1 MLIENGILRGYL
13 QDKLSSRIMGSPQTG
28 SGRRESYAH
37 IPMPRMTNTFMM
49 AGESDPA
56 DIIRSVPRGL
66 YCANFGGGQVDIT
79 SGNFVFSAS
88 ESYLIEDGKLTR
100 PVRNATLIG
109 NGPESLQ
116 HVSMVGNNLEL
127 DEGMGVCGKEGQSV
141 PVGVGMPTIKIDK
154 MTVGGTA

>member
-1 MLIENGILRGYL
+1 MAFCAATCRTSSPGILGATA
-13 QDKLSSRIMGSPQTG
+13 TG

-37 IPMPRMTNTFMM
+37 IPMPRMTNTFML
-49 AGESDPA
+49 AGDSDPE

-66 YCANFGGGQVDIT
+66 YCKNFGGGQVDIT

-109 NGPESLQ
+109 NGPEALKY
-116 HVSMVGNNLEL
+116 VSMLGSNLEL
-127 DEGMGVCGKEGQSV
+127 DEGMGICGKEGQSV
-141 PVGVGMPTIKIDK
+141 PVGVGMPTVKIDK